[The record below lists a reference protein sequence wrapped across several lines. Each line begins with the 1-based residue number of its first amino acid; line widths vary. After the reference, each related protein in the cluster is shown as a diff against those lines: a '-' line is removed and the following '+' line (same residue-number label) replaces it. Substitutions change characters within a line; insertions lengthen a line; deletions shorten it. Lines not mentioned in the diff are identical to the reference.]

1 MSKKKG
7 IIRLVVLLAVIAF
20 VVYTAVSGLGSDRS
34 GSLNDISLGLDLR
47 GGVSITYEAV
57 GDVNSQDMSD
67 TKAKLEK
74 RVQDYS
80 TEAQVYFEGSDR
92 ITVDIPGATD
102 ANAVLQELGKPGTL
116 IFCTDSS
123 DPEGTKVMD
132 GNQIKDAQAGARSN
146 ATTNAREYVVN
157 LTLTSDGVEAFS
169 KATEELAPT
178 KGRIYIM
185 YNGEVLSAPTVNEH
199 IASAY
204 MLHHWYG

>member
-1 MSKKKG
+1 MKSSKGKG
-7 IIRLVVLLAVIAF
+7 LLSLLALVL
-20 VVYTAVSGLGSDRS
+20 VLGVFGYFGYDTLMRS
-34 GSLNDISLGLDLR
+34 KLVTDENGVTSQEGGIKLGLDLA

-123 DPEGTKVMD
+123 DPEGTKSDQGRTGRCNKQCNNKCKRVCC
-132 GNQIKDAQAGARSN
+132 KSDA
-146 ATTNAREYVVN
+146 
-157 LTLTSDGVEAFS
+157 D
-169 KATEELAPT
+169 
-178 KGRIYIM
+178 I
-185 YNGEVLSAPTVNEH
+185 
-199 IASAY
+199 
-204 MLHHWYG
+204 

>member
-1 MSKKKG
+1 M
-7 IIRLVVLLAVIAF
+7 
-20 VVYTAVSGLGSDRS
+20 
-34 GSLNDISLGLDLR
+34 
-47 GGVSITYEAV
+47 
-57 GDVNSQDMSD
+57 
-67 TKAKLEK
+67 
-74 RVQDYS
+74 QDYS

-185 YNGEVLSAPTVNEH
+185 YELHPVLILHQLPEN
-199 IASAY
+199 ASPAIEQAVLRY
-204 MLHHWYG
+204 EYWKQVSVLPQDHPYQ

>member
-1 MSKKKG
+1 
-7 IIRLVVLLAVIAF
+7 
-20 VVYTAVSGLGSDRS
+20 
-34 GSLNDISLGLDLR
+34 
-47 GGVSITYEAV
+47 
-57 GDVNSQDMSD
+57 MSD

-116 IFCTDSS
+116 ISVRIQVIQREPRHGRKS
-123 DPEGTKVMD
+123 DQGRT
-132 GNQIKDAQAGARSN
+132 AGATSN

-178 KGRIYIM
+178 KAEFTLCIT
-185 YNGEVLSAPTVNEH
+185 AKC
-199 IASAY
+199 
-204 MLHHWYG
+204 